1 MLVSYYRRDDA
12 MRSRSVGD
20 VVLAERLDIPVAP
33 TRLVADWDRE
43 IALHLA
49 LEPGDVMPMPLARA
63 RVRWPQYRQC
73 VQALS
78 DWTRRCGLPPDLLA
92 ACDVA
97 LMACRGA
104 RYHHDGTR
112 YGGATFCNLF
122 ISEDKGL
129 DLHFPRT
136 GQRIALGRGTAVLFD
151 TGQPHGVI
159 ARASNRFDVADFP
172 TGTDCTQLFLTW
184 ELPIDNAC
192 VGHALQIR
200 YDIDPQG
207 AAQLDEEQVRLDGNP
222 VRLDPG
228 SGRWC
233 PLRS

>member
-1 MLVSYYRRDDA
+1 MLVSYYRSGGA

-20 VVLAERLDIPVAP
+20 VVLAGRLGIPAAP

-63 RVRWPQYRQC
+63 RARWPQYRQC

-78 DWTRRCGLPPDLLA
+78 DWTGNCGLPPDLLA
-92 ACDVA
+92 TSDVA

-104 RYHHDGTR
+104 RYHHDGAR
-112 YGGATFCNLF
+112 YGGAAFCNLF
-122 ISEDKGL
+122 VSEDKGL

-136 GQRIALGRGTAVLFD
+136 GVRIPLQRGTAVLFD
-151 TGQPHGVI
+151 TGQAHAVI
-159 ARASNRFDVADFP
+159 GRASTRFDANDFP
-172 TGTDCTQLFLTW
+172 TGTDCSQLFLTW

-192 VGHALQIR
+192 VARALQIR
-200 YDIDPQG
+200 HDVDAQG
-207 AAQLDEEQVRLDGNP
+207 AALLDKEQVRLDGHCAS
-222 VRLDPG
+222 VDSE
-228 SGRWC
+228 SGQWQPARA
-233 PLRS
+233 